1 MYLLC
6 IDGPGRAEEALQ
18 CRKHILFVP
27 YCINIFVNFLSPSD
41 GDHKKHSRQILKVPE
56 KSLLMK
62 TNRSWMSLGWN
73 LIAIAPK
80 QHISIMQKP
89 A

>member
-27 YCINIFVNFLSPSD
+27 YCINIFVNFLSRLD
-41 GDHKKHSRQILKVPE
+41 RDHKKHSRQILK
-56 KSLLMK
+56 
-62 TNRSWMSLGWN
+62 
-73 LIAIAPK
+73 APK
-80 QHISIMQKP
+80 SRI
-89 A
+89 